1 MTLYEYLKPLNLDT
15 LVAISNVDRP
25 PRNRGRVQYQKLRNI
40 SWEKI
45 RNNLD
50 YDVMQV
56 TIHKDKGGLFIQ
68 VFDRER
74 TLKSIEE
81 WQLVDKYF
89 KRKEQRREQGLST

>member
-1 MTLYEYLKPLNLDT
+1 MTLYEYIKPLNLDT

-25 PRNRGRVQYQKLRNI
+25 PKNRGRVQYQKLRNI
-40 SWEKI
+40 PWEKI
-45 RNNLD
+45 RSDLD

-56 TIHKDKGGLFIQ
+56 TVHKDNGGLFIQ

-74 TLKSIEE
+74 TLKSIDE